1 MRISD
6 MVEREIVEI
15 FKNAPYE
22 DERVVVGPGD
32 DDCAIVNIGGNYL
45 AITTD
50 MVHETTDFPTG
61 MTPEE
66 IGFMAIAVNLSD
78 LASCGADPAFC
89 LLSAGLPG
97 ELEKE
102 ILERIVDGVLECLQR
117 YRVALIGGDVDY
129 HEELT
134 LSATG
139 IGIFPEGRFLTRK
152 GAEVGDYVYVTGP
165 LGAAEYIL
173 ERLRNNETREEINN
187 IELLFKPTPKI
198 QEGRD
203 ILASGVGKCM
213 TDISDSLAVSLYDL
227 SRASNVGFEIYK
239 DRLPIFE
246 EAVSFYGK
254 ERAIE
259 LSLYGGG
266 DFQLLFTSERRD
278 LRYPCIGK
286 VVAEGIYLVD
296 ECGGREQI
304 IEKGYSH
311 FR

>member
-1 MRISD
+1 
-6 MVEREIVEI
+6 VEI
-15 FKNAPYE
+15 FKNAHYE

-32 DDCAIVNIGGNYL
+32 DDCAIVDIGGNYL

-50 MVHETTDFPTG
+50 MVHETTDFPSE
-61 MTPEE
+61 MKPEE
-66 IGFMAIAVNLSD
+66 MGFMTIAVNLSD
-78 LASCGADPAFC
+78 LSSCGADPTFC

-97 ELEKE
+97 EMEKN
-102 ILERIVDGVLECLQR
+102 ILERIVDGVIECLRR
-117 YRVALIGGDVDY
+117 YGVTLIGGDVDY

-134 LSATG
+134 LSATA

-152 GAEVGDYVYVTGP
+152 GAEEGDYVYVTGT

-173 ERLRNNETREEINN
+173 ERLRNNETREEIGN
-187 IELLFKPTPKI
+187 IELLFKPVPKV

-203 ILASGVGKCM
+203 ILTSGLGKCM
-213 TDISDSLAVSLYDL
+213 TDISDSLAISLHDL

-239 DRLPIFE
+239 DHLPIFE
-246 EAVSFYGK
+246 EAVSFYGM

-266 DFQLLFTSERRD
+266 DFQLLFTSEKKD

-286 VVAEGIYLVD
+286 VVTEGIYLVD
-296 ECGGREQI
+296 ECGDREQI
-304 IEKGYSH
+304 KEKGYSH